1 MSDRTRVN
9 GISLWC
15 ETRGTSGTPVVMVHG
30 SWVDH
35 HSWDLVAPRFA
46 ESHTVLT
53 YDRRGHSQSERP
65 ASQGSVHEDVA
76 DLAALIEHADMAP
89 VHLVGNSFGGSIC
102 LRLATERPD
111 LIRTLVVHE
120 PPLSEV
126 VADDPATVW
135 VTQAFRA
142 LISDVVQCLNDGD
155 MEGGARRFVDS
166 AGSDSWDGLSPEVR
180 ETFIANAPTFLDESR
195 DPEVL
200 TLDLGRLERVGH
212 PTLVTTGE
220 ATAPFFGPIADRIA
234 DAIPTASR
242 HTFIG
247 AGHAPHDSH
256 PDDFVTVMSSFIA

>member
-1 MSDRTRVN
+1 MSDWTRVN
-9 GISLWC
+9 GIGLWC
-15 ETRGTSGTPVVMVHG
+15 ETYGTSGTPVVMVHG

-89 VHLVGNSFGGSIC
+89 AHLVGNSFGGSIC

-111 LIRTLVVHE
+111 LIRSLVVHE

-135 VTQAFRA
+135 VAEAFRA
-142 LISDVVQCLNDGD
+142 LLSDVVHCLNDGD

-166 AGSDSWDGLSPEVR
+166 TGSDTWDGLSPEVR

-200 TLDLGRLERVGH
+200 TLDLVRLESVGL

-220 ATAPFFGPIADRIA
+220 ATAPFFGAIADRIA
-234 DAIPTASR
+234 AAISTSSR
-242 HTFIG
+242 HTFPE
-247 AGHAPHDSH
+247 AGHAPHDTH
-256 PDDFVTVMSSFIA
+256 PDDFVTLVSSFIA